1 VRAAHRQ
8 VRRAWAL
15 AALEMVHAD
24 PDEAAPAD
32 PLDAPTGQLPLDQAR
47 TAALPV
53 VASKLDR
60 GCRTKL
66 ADGKRCGHATAAH
79 QQVGFYAG
87 ERERC
92 FCGCTAYR
100 QPWFDFVLTA
110 VAVGGFVL
118 LLFLLLMAAS

>member
-1 VRAAHRQ
+1 MRAAHRQ

-15 AALEMVHAD
+15 ATLELLRD
-24 PDEAAPAD
+24 DLDEAAAAD
-32 PLDAPTGQLPLDQAR
+32 LLDAPTGALPLDQAR

-66 ADGKRCGHATAAH
+66 ADGKRCGHAAAAH
-79 QQVGFYAG
+79 QRVGFND
-87 ERERC
+87 RERC

-110 VAVGGFVL
+110 GAVVIVVA